1 MRKYE
6 VLNEHADLPAKTKVG
21 DVIELDDFPKECE
34 LVEGGFLKSLN
45 EHV

>member
-6 VLNEHADLPAKTKVG
+6 VLKEHDDIDLPVG
-21 DVIELDDFPKECE
+21 SEVELDDYEKECS
-34 LVEGGFLKSLN
+34 LVERGFLKSLN